1 MVATRLE
8 VNMSRLMSRCE
19 EKVAEKKMTDWRLE
33 KYICALL
40 SQLEE
45 LKKSPCCP
53 SKEDINGY
61 ARKIQFLK
69 GLLEADRLPDP
80 SEKMLAAEKLA
91 PVSNSK
97 DMNPS
102 SSKKLCNLTK
112 GRYENEMRAELFTNL
127 DSPPPRG
134 EVRLRKAAQS
144 DTDLDTILQHCNQ
157 VQGKLAEE
165 MLMLTRNL
173 KENVSAASRIVKDDL
188 RTISDSSQL
197 ASTNFDKLKVQTE
210 HLEAHTN
217 SCTWWVWLMIGA
229 VTLTFLWMIV
239 FIRLFSK

>member
-8 VNMSRLMSRCE
+8 VNMTRLMSRCE
-19 EKVAEKKMTDWRLE
+19 EKVAEKKMRDWRLE

-45 LKKSPCCP
+45 LKKSPSCP

-69 GLLEADRLPDP
+69 GLLEADRLPDS

-91 PVSNSK
+91 PVSSSK
-97 DMNPS
+97 DINPS
-102 SSKKLCNLTK
+102 ASKKLCNLTK
-112 GRYENEMRAELFTNL
+112 GRYEKEMRADLFGNSDTSATG
-127 DSPPPRG
+127 D
-134 EVRLRKAAQS
+134 LRQRKS
-144 DTDLDTILQHCNQ
+144 TENDTDLDTILQHCNQ
-157 VQGKLAEE
+157 MQGKLAEE

-188 RTISDSSQL
+188 RTISDSSHL
-197 ASTNFDKLKVQTE
+197 ASSNFDKLKVQTE

-217 SCTWWVWLMIGA
+217 SCTWWVWLMIAA
-229 VTLTFLWMIV
+229 VTLTFLWMII
-239 FIRLFSK
+239 FIRIFSK